1 MKHHQRQHGKQP
13 PEMKQCGF
21 IIAMLLLALS
31 MGCGRRNAEGSR
43 PQPKAFGA
51 ALVEVSG
58 GEQMATVGA
67 PLDQPLI
74 VQVND
79 AQGAP
84 VAGAAVSLQ
93 VNGNAIVTPVAG
105 LTGPDGQ
112 FSVGVALGGVAG
124 RYQVVTATRD
134 KSGKVIELRSD
145 EIALGYQ
152 QNLGRQLNE
161 SYCSRC
167 HDPEST
173 AERVSNHDNLT
184 AKPHA
189 FTDGP
194 FLNRLSDADLFS
206 FIAHGGPALN
216 KSPEMPPYGATLH
229 KGDIEALI
237 AYIRAVSEPPYR
249 SKGLVY
255 ARN

>member
-1 MKHHQRQHGKQP
+1 MKRR
-13 PEMKQCGF
+13 GF
-21 IIAMLLLALS
+21 IIAVLPLALS
-31 MGCGRRNAEGSR
+31 IGCGRRNAESPL
-43 PQPKAFGA
+43 PQAKAFGA

-58 GEQMATVGA
+58 GKQIAIVGS

-93 VNGNAIVTPVAG
+93 VNDDAVVTPPAG

-112 FSVGVALGGVAG
+112 VSVGVALGGMAG
-124 RYQVVTATRD
+124 RYRVVTTTRD

-152 QNLGRQLNE
+152 QNVGRELNE
-161 SYCSRC
+161 TYCSRC
-167 HDPEST
+167 HDSEST
-173 AERVSNHDNLT
+173 AERVSNHDNLN

-189 FTDGP
+189 FTEGS
-194 FLNRLSDADLFS
+194 FFNTRSDADLS
-206 FIAHGGPALN
+206 SIITHGGPALN
-216 KSPEMPPYGATLH
+216 KSPEMPPDGATLH
-229 KGDIEALI
+229 KADIEALI
-237 AYIRAVSEPPYR
+237 AYIRAVSDPPYR

-255 ARN
+255 AKN

>member
-1 MKHHQRQHGKQP
+1 MTP
-13 PEMKQCGF
+13 PGF
-21 IIAMLLLALS
+21 IVRLIVVVLLFALS
-31 MGCGRRNAEGSR
+31 IGCSRRNADSSR

-58 GEQMATVGA
+58 GQQVAIVGA

-74 VQVND
+74 IQVND

-93 VNGNAIVTPVAG
+93 VNGDAVVTPADG

-112 FSVGVALGGVAG
+112 LSVGVALGGVAG

-134 KSGKVIELRSD
+134 KSGKVIELRTD
-145 EIALGYQ
+145 QIALGYQ

-161 SYCSRC
+161 SYCARC

-173 AERVSNHDNLT
+173 AERVSNRDNLK
-184 AKPHA
+184 AKPHV
-189 FTDGP
+189 FTEGS
-194 FLNRLSDADLFS
+194 FLNALSDADLS
-206 FIAHGGPALN
+206 SIVTHGGPALN

-229 KGDIEALI
+229 KADIEALI
-237 AYIRAVSEPPYR
+237 AYIRAVADPPYR

-255 ARN
+255 AKN